1 MSGISG
7 IRRSIHQER
16 LDIRDLNDLVWRAI
30 MEYIQQIDNSIMLFL
45 QSIRNPVLSAILL
58 PITKSGNH
66 GIIVIA
72 LILLTLFFKSER
84 KTFFTA
90 ALGLILGSLVTIVLL
105 KPFIMRPRPYVSIE
119 ELAALVDMSS
129 DPNSFP
135 SGHTTAVFAMAMGW
149 QLASEKKWLKIF
161 GWILAVL
168 MAFSRLYVG
177 VHYPTDVLA
186 GALIGMAG
194 SFIAWQIVKRAY
206 AAFEKRKREKNEST

>member
-7 IRRSIHQER
+7 KRRSIHQER

-161 GWILAVL
+161 GWVLAVL

-194 SFIAWQIVKRAY
+194 SFAAWQIVKRAF

>member
-1 MSGISG
+1 
-7 IRRSIHQER
+7 
-16 LDIRDLNDLVWRAI
+16 

-161 GWILAVL
+161 GWVLAVL

-194 SFIAWQIVKRAY
+194 SFIAWQIVKRG
-206 AAFEKRKREKNEST
+206 FEELEKRKREKNEST

>member
-1 MSGISG
+1 
-7 IRRSIHQER
+7 
-16 LDIRDLNDLVWRAI
+16 
-30 MEYIQQIDNSIMLFL
+30 MEYIQQIDNNIMLFL

-194 SFIAWQIVKRAY
+194 SFAAWQIVKRAY

>member
-1 MSGISG
+1 MDQDKGTVA
-7 IRRSIHQER
+7 QTE
-16 LDIRDLNDLVWRAI
+16 WRII
-30 MEYIQQIDNSIMLFL
+30 MAYIQQIDDSIMLFL

-58 PITKSGNH
+58 PVTNSGNH

-90 ALGLILGSLVTIVLL
+90 ALGLILASLVTLVFL
-105 KPFIMRPRPYVSIE
+105 KPLVMRPRPYVTVE
-119 ELAALVDMSS
+119 GLTALVDMSS

-149 QLASEKKWLKIF
+149 QLASDRRWMKIF
-161 GWILAVL
+161 GWVLAVL

-177 VHYPTDVLA
+177 VHFPTDVLT
-186 GALIGMAG
+186 GAIIGTVG
-194 SFIAWQIVKRAY
+194 SFIAWQIVLRAY
-206 AAFEKRKREKNEST
+206 ALYEKRKSEKNESI